1 MNYPYKQITLSTI
14 LYNFAMYGPC
24 YNMDDINTTH
34 NVRSKQYK
42 FDDRIYDIYN
52 YEREFICD
60 DNDRLRLCK
69 SLIYD
74 NGELLSMAPPK
85 SISYKKFTDLFEF
98 DKENIEISQLVE
110 GTMINM
116 FYNHNNNKW
125 HISTRGAIGGQYF
138 YFRNQ
143 YYQDKY
149 NQCRQISFYD
159 MFMEALQAGEK
170 EELND
175 LTIMKLFDKE
185 HTYSFVLQHPDN
197 HIVIPIDR
205 PRLYL
210 VAIHKMAIENNI
222 PVCISIDK
230 SQFKD
235 FEFVNVLSGIIDIP
249 ELYND
254 INSYDE
260 AIEKYSSIDTTPN
273 DVGIVFYHKNMGVRS
288 KVLCHRYE
296 TMKTLRGNNPN
307 IQFQYICLRRTNK
320 VNDFL
325 NYFPRYK
332 KLFYIFY
339 TQYRDFMKNVHN
351 SYIKC
356 YIKKTGQRI
365 SNKYMPHIYRIHQEC
380 FVPYMLKGEKKII
393 KIDDVYKYFDTRNV
407 GEILYALNYD
417 VRNVMDE
424 KIESEEKDH

>member
-1 MNYPYKQITLSTI
+1 MND
-14 LYNFAMYGPC
+14 PC
-24 YNMDDINTTH
+24 YNMDDITSIQ
-34 NVRSKQYK
+34 NVRSKKYE
-42 FDDRIYDIYN
+42 FDERQYDIYN
-52 YEREFICD
+52 YEREVVCD

-85 SISYKKFTDLFEF
+85 SISYKKFTQMFEF
-98 DKENIEISQLVE
+98 DNENIEISQLVE

-116 FYNHNNNKW
+116 FYNHNINKW
-125 HISTRGAIGGQYF
+125 LISTRGAIGGQYF

-149 NQCRQISFYD
+149 NQSRQISFYD
-159 MFMEALQAGEK
+159 MFMEALQAGEN

-175 LTIMKLFDKE
+175 LTIMKLFDKQ
-185 HTYSFVLQHPDN
+185 HTYSFVLQHQDN

-205 PRLYL
+205 PKLYL
-210 VAIHKMAIENNI
+210 VAIHKMGIENNI
-222 PVCISIDK
+222 PVCRSVNK
-230 SQFKD
+230 SHFKD

-249 ELYND
+249 ELYTQA
-254 INSYDE
+254 NSYHD
-260 AIEKYSSIDTTPN
+260 AIEKHSSIQTTPN
-273 DVGIVFYHKNMGVRS
+273 DIGIVFYHKKMGVRS
-288 KVLCHRYE
+288 KVLCDRYE

-307 IQFQYICLRRTNK
+307 IQFQK

-332 KLFYIFY
+332 KLFYKFY

-351 SYIKC
+351 SYINC
-356 YIKKTGQRI
+356 YIKKTGNRI

-380 FVPYMLKGEKKII
+380 FVPYMLKGENTVI

-407 GEILYALNYD
+407 GEILYAINYD

-424 KIESEEKDH
+424 KHD